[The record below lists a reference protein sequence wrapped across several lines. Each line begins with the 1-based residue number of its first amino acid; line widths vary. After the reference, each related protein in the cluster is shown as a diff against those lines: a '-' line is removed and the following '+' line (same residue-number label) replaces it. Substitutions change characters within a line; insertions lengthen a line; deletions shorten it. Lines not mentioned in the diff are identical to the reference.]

1 MLNLYDITNK
11 FEYRHGDI
19 FEQNDL
25 DYIAHQCNCFHCM
38 GGGIAYQIAK
48 RFPNVRQADI
58 DLTLYANKLKMGT
71 NLVVG
76 VTPNNPDNKL
86 KGIINM
92 YSQYEPGCFKS
103 DEEYDERL
111 EAIENCLVGIKT
123 RFENDSDVTIGF
135 PYLIGCG
142 ISGLNEEDVIKIF
155 NKVFDA
161 NSNSNIKIIFVDVNK
176 TFDLYEQQEF
186 DWNDE
191 RNDTQIESNSDF

>member
-38 GGGIAYQIAK
+38 GGGIAYQVAK

-76 VTPNNPDNKL
+76 VIPDNPSNKL

-92 YSQYEPGCFKS
+92 YSQYEPGMFES
-103 DEEYDERL
+103 NEEYDERL
-111 EAIENCLVGIKT
+111 KAIEDCLNGIKT
-123 RFENDSDVTIGF
+123 RFENDVEVTIGF

-142 ISGLNEEDVIKIF
+142 ISGLAEEDVIKIF

-161 NSNSNIKIIFVDVNK
+161 NSDSNIKIVFIDFNN
-176 TFDLYEQQEF
+176 TFELYEQMEF
-186 DWNDE
+186 DWNEE
-191 RNDTQIESNSDF
+191 RNDAQIESISNF

>member
-1 MLNLYDITNK
+1 MITINDITNK

-19 FEQNDL
+19 FEQKDL

-38 GGGIAYQIAK
+38 GGGIAYQVAK

-76 VTPNNPDNKL
+76 VTSNDPNNKL

-92 YSQYEPGCFKS
+92 YSQYEPGCFNS
-103 DEEYDERL
+103 EEEYNERL
-111 EAIENCLVGIKT
+111 EAIENCLIDIKT
-123 RFENDSDVTIGF
+123 HFKDDSNITIGF

-142 ISGLNEEDVIKIF
+142 ISGLNEEDVMKIF

-161 NSNSNIKIIFVDVNK
+161 NSNSNIKIVFVDVNK
-176 TFDLYEQQEF
+176 TFDIYEQMEF
-186 DWNDE
+186 DWNEE
-191 RNDTQIESNSDF
+191 RNDEQIESNSCF

>member
-1 MLNLYDITNK
+1 MITINDITNK

-19 FEQNDL
+19 FEQKDL

-38 GGGIAYQIAK
+38 GGGIAYQVAR

-58 DLTLYANKLKMGT
+58 KLTLYANKFKMGT
-71 NLVVG
+71 NLIVG
-76 VTPNNPDNKL
+76 VTSNDPNNKL

-92 YSQYEPGCFKS
+92 YSQYEPGCFNS
-103 DEEYDERL
+103 EEEYNERL

-123 RFENDSDVTIGF
+123 RFENDSDVIIGF

-161 NSNSNIKIIFVDVNK
+161 NSNSNIKIVFVDFNK

>member
-1 MLNLYDITNK
+1 MITINDITNK

-19 FEQNDL
+19 FEQKDL

-38 GGGIAYQIAK
+38 GGGIAYQVAR

-58 DLTLYANKLKMGT
+58 KLTLYANKFKMGT

-92 YSQYEPGCFKS
+92 YSQYEPGCFNS
-103 DEEYDERL
+103 EEEYNERL
-111 EAIENCLVGIKT
+111 EAIENCLIDIKT
-123 RFENDSDVTIGF
+123 HFKDDSNITIGF

-142 ISGLNEEDVIKIF
+142 ISGLNEEDVMKIF

-161 NSNSNIKIIFVDVNK
+161 NSNSNIKIVFVDFNK
-176 TFDLYEQQEF
+176 TFDIYEQMEF
-186 DWNDE
+186 DWNEE
-191 RNDTQIESNSDF
+191 RNDEQIESNSCF